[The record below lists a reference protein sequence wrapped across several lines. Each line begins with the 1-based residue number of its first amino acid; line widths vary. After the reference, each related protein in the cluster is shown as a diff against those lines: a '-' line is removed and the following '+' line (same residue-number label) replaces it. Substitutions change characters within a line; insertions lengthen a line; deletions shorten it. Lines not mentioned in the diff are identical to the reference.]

1 GPNPS
6 SPRLHLLL
14 FFLLLLASSGLS
26 YEIGDFRQCR
36 VAPFVPGYNLV
47 GESLDMVTFERKG
60 VHPVDIFTA
69 MSPFRTCFL
78 YRNPHQGNQLQKMLP
93 LGLPWSNTGG
103 LFRPYIKTFQTTPQT
118 LQIHSVYC
126 STCIWSIFP
135 KIPPDM
141 FGLNVGGEH
150 YDSYDYAKSRN
161 REDQYTFSSHWHRCS
176 FYRHTVR
183 AKPLLDK
190 DFEEDMKNLPRYYN
204 SATKDKYRKFI
215 RTYGTHYIYQV
226 TLGGQVKRVA
236 ATRTCLSKLNSV
248 SASESRWCLSLDLE
262 VGLGMARLNP
272 SCSNFLKNRG
282 IRGYYYAGLYEQD
295 TEVTGGNGWSG
306 WVSNEYP
313 DSEGYRQW
321 KESLKGI
328 PVIVKFF
335 VKPLHDLV
343 NDEARSGLVDAINE
357 YTRDTDITVS
367 VLQRSCRRPTHHSN
381 CCPKRLGKGWLTVTI
396 VRAWVRKQQR
406 YRRRGDG
413 HHIHILIKFHF
424 PIFYLLQVDIGQK
437 LKLELK
443 DDDSIWQELLLS
455 CSWDVTVGSY
465 TLTCRGFRG
474 TFEAKYE
481 LLCGP
486 HLTGDDCDIYEPY

>member
-1 GPNPS
+1 
-6 SPRLHLLL
+6 
-14 FFLLLLASSGLS
+14 
-26 YEIGDFRQCR
+26 
-36 VAPFVPGYNLV
+36 
-47 GESLDMVTFERKG
+47 
-60 VHPVDIFTA
+60 

-78 YRNPHQGNQLQKMLP
+78 YRNPHQGNQLQKVPFSAHLWK
-93 LGLPWSNTGG
+93 LETDCKTKVSGEVHSSVSSL
-103 LFRPYIKTFQTTPQT
+103 IKTVKSKDIYDWKVG
-118 LQIHSVYC
+118 LH
-126 STCIWSIFP
+126 W
-135 KIPPDM
+135 KM

-396 VRAWVRKQQR
+396 VRAWGLTGDPWGITDGYIELSHGQQF
-406 YRRRGDG
+406 RRTRMIESNNPRWDVEYNLGS
-413 HHIHILIKFHF
+413 
-424 PIFYLLQVDIGQK
+424 VDIGQK

-443 DDDSIWQELLLS
+443 DDDSIWQEAVVVFMGCDGRVIHFDLQGLQ
-455 CSWDVTVGSY
+455 
-465 TLTCRGFRG
+465 R
-474 TFEAKYE
+474 
-481 LLCGP
+481 
-486 HLTGDDCDIYEPY
+486 HL